1 MIVILIDSNVLK
13 RIVLTAFEQAKKLIV
28 VLLTLNKS
36 ELFCCQIV

>member
-13 RIVLTAFEQAKKLIV
+13 RIVLTDFEQAKKLIAI
-28 VLLTLNKS
+28 LLTLNKS